1 MNVELIVLGSSG
13 SWPSA
18 GHATSGYLVTH
29 EGFNFWIDLG
39 TGTLARLQ
47 EHVAHRDVHAALISH
62 AHPDHYV
69 DLHVLFYARYFHPEP
84 LPPLPLF
91 MPPGAFELISCTVP
105 ERTAEAMRETFDLR
119 ETAPGAPFEVG
130 PFRVETRPMH
140 HNLTTLGLRLQANEE
155 VLAYTGDTGPT
166 EEIEVIARDADLLL
180 SEATYLER
188 DRRAPLHLSARQA
201 GEFAARSGVGRLA
214 LTHIWPTV
222 DPEAARK
229 AAMEVFEG
237 EVTTAA
243 EGLRLKTR
251 G

>member
-1 MNVELIVLGSSG
+1 MTVELIVHGSSG

-18 GHATSGYLVTH
+18 GRATSGYLVVH
-29 EGFNFWIDLG
+29 EGFNLWIDLG

-47 EHVAHRDVHAALISH
+47 EHVAHPDVHAALISH

-69 DLHVLFYARYFHPEP
+69 DLHVLFYARFFHPEP

-91 MPPGAFELISCTVP
+91 MPPGAFDVISCTVP
-105 ERTAEAMRETFDLR
+105 ERTAEAMRETFDIR
-119 ETAPGAPFEVG
+119 EVEPGTSFEAG
-130 PFRVETRPMH
+130 TFQVETRPMH
-140 HNLTTLGLRLQANEE
+140 HNVTTLGLRLQANGE
-155 VLAYTGDTGPT
+155 VFAYTGDTGPT
-166 EEIEVIARDADLLL
+166 DEIAVIAREADVLL
-180 SEATYLER
+180 SEATYLET

-214 LTHIWPTV
+214 LTHLWPTV
-222 DPEAARK
+222 DPETAPY
-229 AAMEVFEG
+229 AAMEAFEG

>member
-1 MNVELIVLGSSG
+1 VEVIVLGSSG

-18 GHATSGYLVTH
+18 GRATSGYLVAH

-47 EHVAHRDVHAALISH
+47 EHVAHPDVHAVLVTH

-69 DLHVLFYARYFHPEP
+69 DLHVLFYARFFHPEP

-91 MPPGAFELISCTVP
+91 LPPGAFELISCTLP
-105 ERTAEAMRETFDLR
+105 ERTVQAMRETFDVR
-119 ETAPGAPFEVG
+119 EVEPGASLEAG
-130 PFRVETRPMH
+130 PLKVETRPMY
-140 HNLTTLGLRLQANEE
+140 HNLTTLGLRLQGNGE

-166 EEIEVIARDADLLL
+166 DEIAAIARDADLLL
-180 SEATYLER
+180 SEATYLEK
-188 DRRAPLHLSARQA
+188 DPRAPLHLSARQA
-201 GEFAARSGVGRLA
+201 GEFASRPGVGRLA

-222 DPEAARK
+222 DPEAARS
-229 AAMEVFEG
+229 AATEVFEG

>member
-1 MNVELIVLGSSG
+1 MEVIVLGSSG

-18 GHATSGYLVTH
+18 GRATSGYLVAH

-47 EHVAHRDVHAALISH
+47 EHMAHPDVHAALVTH

-69 DLHVLFYARYFHPEP
+69 DLHVLFYARFFHPEP

-91 MPPGAFELISCTVP
+91 MPPGAFDLISCTLP
-105 ERTAEAMRETFDLR
+105 ERTVEAMRETFDVR
-119 ETAPGAPFEVG
+119 EVEPGSSLEAG
-130 PFRVETRPMH
+130 PLKVETRPMH
-140 HNLTTLGLRLQANEE
+140 HNLTTLGLRLQANRE

-166 EEIEVIARDADLLL
+166 DEIAVIARDADLLL
-180 SEATYLER
+180 SEATYLEK
-188 DRRAPLHLSARQA
+188 DPRAPLHLSARQA

-222 DPEAARK
+222 DPEAALS
-229 AAMEVFEG
+229 AAREVFEG

-243 EGLRLKTR
+243 EGLRLNTR
-251 G
+251 S